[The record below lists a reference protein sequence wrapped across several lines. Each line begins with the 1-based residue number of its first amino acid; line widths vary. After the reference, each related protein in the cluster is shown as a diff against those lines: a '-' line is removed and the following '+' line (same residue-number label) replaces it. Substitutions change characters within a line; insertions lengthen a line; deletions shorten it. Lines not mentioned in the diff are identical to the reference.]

1 MPPPPPRPTRSQP
14 PRASKTRSWVV
25 RNRPPQK
32 STTAAEATA
41 TEAVAENVQVGL
53 LELPDVALLRVL
65 SYLDVNDLMALGLAI
80 PTLAAFSRASTALW
94 CRGPWTIGATFR
106 DVRGL
111 IFLLRVAPPVD
122 RLTVQTRYFH
132 PDEDE
137 GDSFR
142 FESSRNGVKVVC
154 DTSTD
159 TPEVVVQVL
168 RETSASLRHLDVIG
182 GTPLDVVLG
191 SSVGSL
197 QDARCLETLRV
208 QDWTLLEEASFTWPQ
223 ASVLPR
229 LHTVIVEA
237 RSVDFGMPQTL
248 AVGLEAL
255 RSLLQAHSGQ
265 LRCVEVNAPKL
276 VPLIDACSPG
286 ALHRLSV
293 PPAKGVTALI
303 RRMAGEELKI
313 NQRRLEDEDG
323 VEEVDDFLRSWS
335 TPCALLELHLFR
347 PETFAALG
355 VGGLGRL
362 QHLVLDEPRDFMRQL
377 DLVLAG
383 LPHLRS
389 LTTMM
394 RAVFAP
400 DLFDLPAASIPALEQ
415 LLIKGDGYCKA
426 PTPCHC
432 KECVRVDQLGP
443 VLQALVRRAPAPLH
457 AAFLWTR
464 KYGEDGDDEPREG
477 VVPWGGRE
485 PGYPVFHRH
494 ARKEGGEKEEDCAL
508 CDQAVA
514 SVHAR
519 SHDGVLLRHVCCK

>member
-1 MPPPPPRPTRSQP
+1 MSSTVIGGELLLLLLLLLLQLPPPQP
-14 PRASKTRSWVV
+14 KSKTLCD
-25 RNRPPQK
+25 
-32 STTAAEATA
+32 
-41 TEAVAENVQVGL
+41 VGL

-142 FESSRNGVKVVC
+142 FESSR
-154 DTSTD
+154 
-159 TPEVVVQVL
+159 
-168 RETSASLRHLDVIG
+168 
-182 GTPLDVVLG
+182 
-191 SSVGSL
+191 
-197 QDARCLETLRV
+197 
-208 QDWTLLEEASFTWPQ
+208 
-223 ASVLPR
+223 
-229 LHTVIVEA
+229 
-237 RSVDFGMPQTL
+237 
-248 AVGLEAL
+248 
-255 RSLLQAHSGQ
+255 GQ